1 MQFTKPFVSGLRED
15 EDTALGKMLAQLA
28 KVSAKNQLLTV
39 YDEGHRAFRSFG
51 ISTPPRMKNVR
62 AALSWPSKA
71 VTALVR
77 KHQFEGFGLHGET
90 DPFEIDALLQANEFE
105 LELMMGIRS
114 AYTHAC
120 AFITTVPGN
129 PLLGEPEVVIQARDA
144 IATTAL
150 WDKQKRMISAFL
162 AITATDDYGAITGFT
177 LMLPG
182 SAVACERI
190 KLGKWD
196 VRRQEFAAQRVM
208 AEMLPYD
215 PTISRPFG
223 RSRITREVRYLTD
236 AAIRTL
242 VRMETTAEFFS
253 APQRWAMNVDPD
265 TFDQDKWNAVIGRLL
280 AIEGEEGQE
289 SPSVGQFPQMSMEPH
304 VSMYRQLAMNFCAS
318 TSIPQSSVGVFAD
331 NPASAQA
338 MESAHAELADE
349 GEHQWKVFNPRLK
362 RIAQNVVL
370 LRDDLAEPTDEM
382 WKMTVKHKPCRYVSP
397 QAAADFTV
405 KAVGAIPAIGETTEA
420 LRGLGYSQEE
430 IDSMSSEW
438 RKKGAPSVLA
448 ELVAQRATPASSL
461 VEVKDTASLEGR

>member
-1 MQFTKPFVSGLRED
+1 
-15 EDTALGKMLAQLA
+15 
-28 KVSAKNQLLTV
+28 
-39 YDEGHRAFRSFG
+39 
-51 ISTPPRMKNVR
+51 
-62 AALSWPSKA
+62 
-71 VTALVR
+71 
-77 KHQFEGFGLHGET
+77 
-90 DPFEIDALLQANEFE
+90 
-105 LELMMGIRS
+105 
-114 AYTHAC
+114 
-120 AFITTVPGN
+120 
-129 PLLGEPEVVIQARDA
+129 
-144 IATTAL
+144 
-150 WDKQKRMISAFL
+150 
-162 AITATDDYGAITGFT
+162 
-177 LMLPG
+177 
-182 SAVACERI
+182 
-190 KLGKWD
+190 
-196 VRRQEFAAQRVM
+196 
-208 AEMLPYD
+208 
-215 PTISRPFG
+215 
-223 RSRITREVRYLTD
+223 
-236 AAIRTL
+236 
-242 VRMETTAEFFS
+242 METTAEFFS